1 MLRFFGTSNINFSL
15 KEYFD
20 SCDDLHGKVV
30 IDIPAGQGYMSGILK
45 QHGADVRSYDLFTEF
60 FKAEGLQCAYAD
72 LMEPLPIESDSAD
85 IILCQE
91 GLEHMP
97 NQLFV
102 LREFNRILKKDGRLI
117 ITVPNISHLR
127 AKLSYFLTE
136 SDLVKRMPPNELD
149 ALWFAED
156 GKSYFG
162 HIFLIGIQKLRMLA
176 ITSGFSIRKIHKV
189 KASTSSLLLGIFYPL
204 ILLANLYVYLVNMN
218 KQDEVPK
225 ERKKKVYREILKF
238 NLHPTVLFGRHL
250 FLELNKESELSDIDL
265 YVNKR

>member
-30 IDIPAGQGYMSGILK
+30 IDIPAGKGYMSGILK

-149 ALWFAED
+149 ALWFANS

-176 ITSGFSIRKIHKV
+176 VASGFSIKKIHKV
-189 KASTSSLLLGIFYPL
+189 KASTSSLMLGVFYPL
-204 ILLANLYVYLVNMN
+204 IIVANFYVYFANIFKKDGIPQEL
-218 KQDEVPK
+218 
-225 ERKKKVYREILKF
+225 KKKVYGEIVRL
-238 NLHPTVLFGRHL
+238 NIHPAILFGRHL
-250 FLELNKESELSDIDL
+250 FLELSKESDLSEIDL